1 MYVRPN
7 ELKAAWTRDRIIQ
20 EVNAGGVPCYQGSC
34 SEVYRERAFD
44 NTNWRPQQRLSNA
57 QELGETSLMFLVHP
71 TLEPEEIDL
80 TCRVLAEVLAQA
92 SN

>member
-1 MYVRPN
+1 
-7 ELKAAWTRDRIIQ
+7 
-20 EVNAGGVPCYQGSC
+20 
-34 SEVYRERAFD
+34 
-44 NTNWRPQQRLSNA
+44 
-57 QELGETSLMFLVHP
+57 MFLVHP